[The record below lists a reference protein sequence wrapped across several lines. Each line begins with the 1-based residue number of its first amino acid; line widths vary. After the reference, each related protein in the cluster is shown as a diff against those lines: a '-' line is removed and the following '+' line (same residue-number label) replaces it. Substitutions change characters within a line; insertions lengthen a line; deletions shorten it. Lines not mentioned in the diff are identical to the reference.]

1 MNSIWT
7 SFSLAWNFLTI
18 IPLPWSSQSNVNPR
32 MLAKSFGWYPF
43 VGFLIGTILV
53 LSDRL
58 FATVLAEPVVSLLLL
73 TVLVILTGGLHQDGL
88 ADTIDGVAGGK
99 SPEHRLAIL
108 RDGRIGAIG
117 ATGLVLALGLR
128 YGGFMNLP
136 SGSRESFLLCM
147 PALGR
152 WSMVVGS
159 WSVSY
164 PRQEDGVAGPFIRH
178 MSFQELL
185 LGTLMIG
192 VGLLWALGPVRGMI
206 VMVAVLILT
215 RLTVWGASRLFGG
228 VTGDILGATNEFTEI
243 LFLVTAPLLVLMI

>member
-1 MNSIWT
+1 MNAIWT
-7 SFSLAWNFLTI
+7 TLSLAWNFLTI
-18 IPLPWSSQSNVNPR
+18 IPLPWSSQSDVQPR

-58 FATVLAEPVVSLLLL
+58 LTTVLAEPVVSLLLL

-99 SPEHRLAIL
+99 TPEHRLAIL

-117 ATGLVLALGLR
+117 ATGLILALGLR

-159 WSVSY
+159 WSATY
-164 PRQEDGVAGPFIRH
+164 PRQEGGVAAPFIRH
-178 MSFQELL
+178 LSFQELL
-185 LGTLMIG
+185 LGTLMMG
-192 VGLLWALGPVRGMI
+192 VGILWALGPVRGML
-206 VMVAVLILT
+206 VMVAVVILT
-215 RLTVWGASRLFGG
+215 RAIVWGASRLFGG

-243 LFLVTAPLLVLMI
+243 LFLVAAPLLVLII